1 MIRPL
6 GKSRGVPMTDPKDP
20 RPDEEARTKNF
31 VEQEIEKDLRMSKND
46 GAVLTRFPP
55 EPNGYLHI
63 GHAKAI
69 CVNFGIA
76 HEYGGSCNL
85 RFDDTNPA
93 KESQEFVD
101 AIQDDIRWLGF
112 DWGDKALYASDYFED
127 LYGFAVQLIE
137 KGLAYVCDL
146 NAEETREYRGTVTEA
161 GKNSPHRGRS
171 AEENLRLLRSMRA
184 GEFPNGART
193 LRAKIDMAAA
203 NLNMRDPVLYRIA
216 RAHHHRTGDAWC
228 IYPMYDFAHGQS
240 DAIEGITHSLCS
252 LEFENHRPL
261 YNWFLEHIDGIGS
274 PRQIEFARLNLS
286 YTITSKRKLQD
297 LVTSGHVDG
306 WDDPRMPTI
315 RGLRIRGYTPK
326 AVRSFC
332 DGLGLTKVNSI
343 HDMHLL
349 ENALRSDL
357 NERALRRM
365 AVLVPLKVVITD
377 IPEGEHIER
386 QAVENPQDE
395 AAGTRPIA
403 LTREIYIER
412 DDFRENA
419 PPKFFRLKPDG
430 HVRLKY
436 GCVIHCHDV
445 IKDASGE
452 VTELHCTMVE
462 GSFDGKKPEGMKK
475 VKGIIHWV
483 SAVDAIDATVNLY
496 DHLFK
501 EAQPMR
507 DGRTL
512 EDDLNPNS
520 LEVVEGAKL
529 EPVLQDAVVGTGL
542 QFERLGYFTRAAG
555 EGPLTFHRSVTLRDS
570 WAKIEKNG

>member
-1 MIRPL
+1 
-6 GKSRGVPMTDPKDP
+6 MTDSKDP

-31 VEQEIEKDLRMSKND
+31 VEQEIDKDLSEGKNG

-55 EPNGYLHI
+55 EPNGYLHV

-76 HEYGGSCNL
+76 HQYGGRCNL

-146 NAEETREYRGTVTEA
+146 NAEETREYRGTATEA
-161 GKNSPHRGRS
+161 GKNSPHRERS
-171 AEENLRLLRSMRA
+171 VEENLDLFKRMRA
-184 GEFPNGART
+184 AEYPDGART

-286 YTITSKRKLQD
+286 YTITSKRKLQE
-297 LVTSGHVDG
+297 LVAGGHVDG

-315 RGLRIRGYTPK
+315 RGLRKRGYTPES
-326 AVRSFC
+326 VRAFC
-332 DGLGLTKVNSI
+332 DGLGLTKYNST

-365 AVLVPLKVVITD
+365 AVLRPLKVVITD
-377 IPEGEHIER
+377 IPEGERIER
-386 QAVENPQDE
+386 QAVQNPQDE
-395 AAGTRPIA
+395 SAGTRPIA
-403 LTREIYIER
+403 LTREIYIEG
-412 DDFRENA
+412 DDFREDA

-445 IKDASGE
+445 IKDANGE
-452 VTELHCTMVE
+452 VTELLCTMVE
-462 GSFDGKKPEGMKK
+462 GSFDGKKPEGLKK

-483 SAVDAIDATVNLY
+483 SADDAVDATVNLY

-507 DGRTL
+507 DGRAL
-512 EDDLNPNS
+512 EDDLNPDS
-520 LEVVEGAKL
+520 LEVVEGAKV
-529 EPVLQDAVVGTGL
+529 EPILGGAAEGEKF

-570 WAKIEKNG
+570 WAKIDKKG